1 MYPVSSAQGPV
12 SLTQGSVSITEAHVP
27 KPKEQKRKPAIFSIP
42 HQFTENWIR
51 IEQIAK
57 LIGRKK

>member
-1 MYPVSSAQGPV
+1 MYPVSSAQGPLPV
-12 SLTQGSVSITEAHVP
+12 TEAHVP
-27 KPKEQKRKPAIFSIP
+27 KPKEQKRKPTIFSIP
-42 HQFTENWIR
+42 HKFTENLIR

>member
-1 MYPVSSAQGPV
+1 MYPVSSAQGPK
-12 SLTQGSVSITEAHVP
+12 QAP
-27 KPKEQKRKPAIFSIP
+27 KQETPKVKAPRIFSIP
-42 HQFTENWIR
+42 HKFTENLIR

>member
-1 MYPVSSAQGPV
+1 VKKAGLNSFQQSKMLPA
-12 SLTQGSVSITEAHVP
+12 VP
-27 KPKEQKRKPAIFSIP
+27 PKDPKKKPIIFSIS

-51 IEQIAK
+51 IQQMAK

>member
-1 MYPVSSAQGPV
+1 MLPV
-12 SLTQGSVSITEAHVP
+12 SLTQGPVSLIHTQKQEAP
-27 KPKEQKRKPAIFSIP
+27 KINAPRIFSIP

-51 IEQIAK
+51 IQQIAK

>member
-1 MYPVSSAQGPV
+1 MYPVSSTQGPVLSTQGPV
-12 SLTQGSVSITEAHVP
+12 SSTQAP
-27 KPKEQKRKPAIFSIP
+27 KQEQPKVKPQRIFSIP
-42 HQFTENWIR
+42 HKFTENLIR

>member
-12 SLTQGSVSITEAHVP
+12 SITQGPLPVTEAHVP
-27 KPKEQKRKPAIFSIP
+27 APKQQKRKSAIFSIP
-42 HQFTENWIR
+42 HKFTENWIR
-51 IEQIAK
+51 LEQIAK